1 MDERGGTHPVNSR
14 TTFPA
19 RRAPQ
24 EVRRKGRERIGW
36 FTDHPLDE
44 EVLS

>member
-1 MDERGGTHPVNSR
+1 MDERGGTHPMNPR

-24 EVRRKGRERIGW
+24 EVQEKGSERSG
-36 FTDHPLDE
+36 
-44 EVLS
+44 